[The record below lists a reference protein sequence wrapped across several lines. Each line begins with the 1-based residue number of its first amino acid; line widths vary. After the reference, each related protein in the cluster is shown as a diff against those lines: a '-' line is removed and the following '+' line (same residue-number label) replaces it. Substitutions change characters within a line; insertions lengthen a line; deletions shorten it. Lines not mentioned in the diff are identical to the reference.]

1 MATKTVSSKIE
12 CLNPN
17 TGGRMNIDKTTYDL
31 FSKAIYHTL
40 KKNQPLIYSQIVEG
54 IYDCF
59 KQQKIKFNGSVSW
72 YAVIVKH
79 DMHARGMIEV
89 FTEKGRKFHRLKIR
103 AAA

>member
-1 MATKTVSSKIE
+1 MSTKTAPEKIE

-17 TGGRMNIDKTTYDL
+17 TGGSMYIDKKIYDL

-40 KKNQPLIYSQIVEG
+40 KKNQPLTYTQIVEG

-59 KQQKIKFNGSVSW
+59 KQQKTKFDGSVSW
-72 YAVIVKH
+72 YAVTVKN

-89 FTEKGRKFHRLKIR
+89 FTEKGKKLHRLSK
-103 AAA
+103 